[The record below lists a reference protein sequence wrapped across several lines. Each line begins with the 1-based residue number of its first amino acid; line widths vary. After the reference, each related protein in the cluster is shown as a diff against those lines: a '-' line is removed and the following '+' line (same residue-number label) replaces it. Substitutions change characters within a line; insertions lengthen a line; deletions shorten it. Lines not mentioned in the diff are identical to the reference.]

1 MMSGISGISSF
12 AQAWPAQSASSVN
25 ASTRSDRDGDN
36 DGSRVSGPSGR
47 HQGGG
52 AFMQD
57 VMQSL
62 QSLGLNLSGSSSSS
76 VTSTATGAPQG
87 VSTSS
92 NNVGQALHTFLHDL
106 HQALR
111 QSGGAQQPSSTI
123 DSDGDNDNAR
133 SPFNGQNG
141 YSNFATRLQDLMGSL
156 NNSSGTPAT
165 HSTDA
170 TLQTDFSNLVSAT
183 GVSSSSSSTP
193 TLQNFLS
200 TLESNVA
207 GTTGVSGATGAASTD
222 AGKLQ
227 TDFANLLNALGGG
240 SSSSSSSTPTL
251 QDFLN
256 KMISNA
262 SNPSAGQSGVGSILS
277 VQA

>member
-1 MMSGISGISSF
+1 MMGGISGISSF
-12 AQAWPAQSASSVN
+12 AQAWPAQSASSIN

-76 VTSTATGAPQG
+76 VTSPATGAPQG

-123 DSDGDNDNAR
+123 DRDGDNDNAR
-133 SPFNGQNG
+133 SPSNGQNG

-156 NNSSGTPAT
+156 NNTSGTPAT

-183 GVSSSSSSTP
+183 GGSSSSSSTP

-207 GTTGVSGATGAASTD
+207 GTTGVSGTTGAH

-262 SNPSAGQSGVGSILS
+262 SNPSPGQSGVGSILS